1 MFVAFSSKN
10 AFALFAFALV
20 LALLLS
26 GCAQGQKAAEKSG
39 SDSGQA
45 QEPAAETPAIQ
56 ENASPEVGAQEQPVV
71 EDAMPAPE
79 SGAGGDETVVQ
90 EPAPAE
96 QPPAPELKEFSIL
109 ADDHKFDPS
118 SISVNKGDIVRITFN
133 FNDEDIYYGGLDIK
147 SDYFSVK
154 YRKSDAE
161 KSQSVEFTADKPF
174 TFTSYWP
181 STGVR
186 KASGKVEV
194 SE

>member
-1 MFVAFSSKN
+1 M
-10 AFALFAFALV
+10 ALV

-45 QEPAAETPAIQ
+45 QAPAAEKPAIQ
-56 ENASPEVGAQEQPVV
+56 ENVSPEAGAQEQPVV

-79 SGAGGDETVVQ
+79 SGTGGDETVVQ
-90 EPAPAE
+90 EPVAVE
-96 QPPAPELKEFSIL
+96 QPAPETKEFSIL
-109 ADDHKFDPS
+109 ADDHRFDPS
-118 SISVNKGDIVRITFN
+118 TISVSRGETVKITFN

-154 YRKSDAE
+154 YRKSDAQ
-161 KSQSVEFTADKPF
+161 KSQSVEFVADKAF

-181 STGVR
+181 SSGVK